1 VRYWCSDC
9 TSELQSIFFELC
21 TSERPHLTERVEGT
35 LISTARKLV
44 LARHIGIVDKRAA
57 AWVVRD
63 APELAAWAEA
73 AYLRA
78 TKIFV
83 DRR

>member
-1 VRYWCSDC
+1 M
-9 TSELQSIFFELC
+9 SEP
-21 TSERPHLTERVEGT
+21 PHLTERVEGT

-44 LARHIGIVDKRAA
+44 LARHGGIVDKRTAA
-57 AWVVRD
+57 LVIRD
-63 APELAAWAEA
+63 APEVAAWAEA

-83 DRR
+83 DRRRRHGRNKGS